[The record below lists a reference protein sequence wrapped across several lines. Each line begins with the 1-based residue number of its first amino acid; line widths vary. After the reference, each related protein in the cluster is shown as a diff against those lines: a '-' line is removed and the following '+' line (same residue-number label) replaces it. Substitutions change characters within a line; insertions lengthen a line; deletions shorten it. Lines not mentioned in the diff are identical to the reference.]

1 VRLGPSTPGDYVRAR
16 VLVPRNPGVTPAVL
30 RVDSPFSEDGGDG
43 RPGYESIG
51 IPEYGWG
58 NPFVAN
64 VFGIIVLAHYLCD
77 KKLGM

>member
-1 VRLGPSTPGDYVRAR
+1 
-16 VLVPRNPGVTPAVL
+16 VL

-43 RPGYESIG
+43 RPRYESIG

-58 NPFVAN
+58 NPFVAD
-64 VFGIIVLAHYLCD
+64 VFSAIVLAPNLCD

>member
-1 VRLGPSTPGDYVRAR
+1 LCADS
-16 VLVPRNPGVTPAVL
+16 PATL

-58 NPFVAN
+58 NPFVAD
-64 VFGIIVLAHYLCD
+64 VFGAIVLAPNLCD
-77 KKLGM
+77 KKTRHVSFS